1 MFYASSTR
9 GFYNSAVH
17 STIPDDAVPITEE
30 AHAALIDGQSEGNQ
44 IVPGPDG
51 YPILAAPPA
60 PTPEQILAAE
70 RAQMNPFAAAFW
82 QAMKQ
87 VPATG
92 FAHLLDRVE
101 QTVAAARAVDPY
113 AGIVL
118 WADKVTQVVR
128 LHPDMDAFR
137 VQFGASEAELDD
149 LFRLALQIERG
160 A

>member
-1 MFYASSTR
+1 MMELRYRRPDGSFVATVN
-9 GFYNSAVH
+9 GFPYHVIEDDPLFVEASAVAAQMG
-17 STIPDDAVPITEE
+17 DALPFEPV
-30 AHAALIDGQSEGNQ
+30 
-44 IVPGPDG
+44 
-51 YPILAAPPA
+51 PPA
-60 PTPEQILAAE
+60 PTAEEILAAE

-128 LHPDMDAFR
+128 AHPDMDAFR
-137 VQFGASEAELDD
+137 VQFGASETELDD

>member
-1 MFYASSTR
+1 MITQINAQT
-9 GFYNSAVH
+9 GEV
-17 STIPDDAVPITEE
+17 TILDEDAPSFPV
-30 AHAALIDGQSEGNQ
+30 
-44 IVPGPDG
+44 
-51 YPILAAPPA
+51 
-60 PTPEQILAAE
+60 PTPEQALAAE

-87 VPATG
+87 VPAVG
-92 FAHLLDRVE
+92 FEHLLDRVE

-113 AGIVL
+113 ADIVI
-118 WADKVTQVVR
+118 WFDRVTQVLR
-128 LHPDMDAFR
+128 LHPEMEAFR

>member
-1 MFYASSTR
+1 MMQLLFKRPDGTFVADL
-9 GFYNSAVH
+9 GFGPYHV
-17 STIPDDAVPITEE
+17 IPDDAVAPAGLWDWAVAE
-30 AHAALIDGQSEGNQ
+30 AARLGDDLQFE
-44 IVPGPDG
+44 PGP
-51 YPILAAPPA
+51 PP

-87 VPATG
+87 VPAVG
-92 FAHLLDRVE
+92 FEHLLDRVE

-113 AGIVL
+113 ADIVI
-118 WADKVTQVVR
+118 WFDRVTQVLR
-128 LHPDMDAFR
+128 LHPEMEAFR
-137 VQFGASEAELDD
+137 VQFGASETELDD